1 MKIIGDN
8 GVSLATMQVEDA
20 EFLLALRTDPAL
32 NQHLSAVDGTLPQQ
46 QNFIAKCLKNQ
57 EQKQEY
63 FFAIEYQGQKV
74 GTVRLY
80 DIDYEKNIATWGSW
94 IVKQGNPGLVALSS
108 AYLSYY
114 FCFNNL
120 NIDKIMI
127 DVRKDNKK
135 AFDIYTLY
143 CDFLYEDELN
153 YYLEFK
159 KENFSK
165 FTDKFSSKISN
176 NINIYE

>member
-20 EFLLALRTDPAL
+20 EFLLQLRTDAVL

-63 FFAIEYQGQKV
+63 FFAIEYKGQKV

-80 DIDYEKNIATWGSW
+80 DIDYEKSIFIWGSW
-94 IVKQGNPGLVALSS
+94 IIKPQTPVIVAISS
-108 AYLSYY
+108 AHLVYN
-114 FCFNNL
+114 FGFNSL
-120 NIDKIMI
+120 NIAKANLDC
-127 DVRKDNKK
+127 RKMNKSVFK
-135 AFDIYTLY
+135 FHSGYAN
-143 CDFLYEDELN
+143 FLHEDELN